1 MEVGEY
7 CRNREGLIFKVDK
20 EKKNI
25 DINEFLNMGGNRD
38 IIKHSKDIIDL
49 VEVRDYVNGHLVLEK
64 YQRPYDGQ
72 WQVDCGDVRYEDND
86 IKTILTH
93 ELYEQNCYKVGVE
106 NE

>member
-1 MEVGEY
+1 MEIGEY

-25 DINEFLNMGGNRD
+25 VINEFLNMGGNRD
-38 IIKHSKDIIDL
+38 IIKHSKNIKDL
-49 VEVRDYVNGHLVLEK
+49 IEVGDMINGVRVGQSYLDNIKYLAKEIVEKNYG
-64 YQRPYDGQ
+64 
-72 WQVDCGDVRYEDND
+72 

-93 ELYEQNCYKVGVE
+93 EMYEKNCYKVGEE